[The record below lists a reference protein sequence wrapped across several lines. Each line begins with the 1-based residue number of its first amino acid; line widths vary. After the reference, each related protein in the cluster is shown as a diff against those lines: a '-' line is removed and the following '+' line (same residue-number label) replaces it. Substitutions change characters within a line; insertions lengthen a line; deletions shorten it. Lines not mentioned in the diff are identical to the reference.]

1 MSEFQREL
9 LSATSAMSPME
20 GGAKKR
26 GSKKGSKGKKGS
38 KSMMGGAK
46 KGSKGKKGSKKGSKR
61 GSKGRKQSREM
72 PQWMQDMMAVKKEVK
87 AKHSDVK
94 DGPALTKLVMEH
106 LKSKGSVKGA
116 IDSIM
121 NMSGSEIK
129 SKLDKLVKEMAEKRA
144 AKKSA

>member
-1 MSEFQREL
+1 MSDFQREL
-9 LSATSAMSPME
+9 LSATSAMSPMT

-26 GSKKGSKGKKGS
+26 SSKKGSKKGSK
-38 KSMMGGAK
+38 KSMGGAK
-46 KGSKGKKGSKKGSKR
+46 KSSKKGSKR
-61 GSKGRKQSREM
+61 GSKGRKQSRDM

-116 IDSIM
+116 IDSILD
-121 NMSGSEIK
+121 MSGSDIK
-129 SKLDKLVKEMAEKRA
+129 SKLDKLVKEMKEKRA
-144 AKKSA
+144 AKKASQ